1 MEIKDKYDISLK
13 LLTECRRIFKN
24 LGGDYATEL
33 SDIWKVSIAID
44 SILSKEGI
52 NKEE

>member
-1 MEIKDKYDISLK
+1 MEINDKYDISLK
-13 LLTECRRIFKN
+13 LLRECRRIFKK
-24 LGGDYATEL
+24 LGKDSATEL

-44 SILSKEGI
+44 SILEKEGM